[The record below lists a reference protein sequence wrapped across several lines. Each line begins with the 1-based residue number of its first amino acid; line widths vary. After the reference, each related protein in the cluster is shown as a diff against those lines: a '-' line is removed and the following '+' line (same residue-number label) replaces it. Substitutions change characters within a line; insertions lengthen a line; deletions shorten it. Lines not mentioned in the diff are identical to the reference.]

1 MKKVTAKSLIVKK
14 EILSDWFYY
23 FNDKMLL
30 GRLEKDVNNEDEYK
44 SNYRSYLSI
53 NFDRKEKQ
61 LDLRALSNPKKHK
74 EKYSLN
80 DVTESFYSKE
90 NVLMGLEKLVKN
102 PTYKNVLV
110 KDEGISLLDL
120 FDDWFSEKN
129 TFKKAMLD
137 FNLVKYSDFLL
148 YKENNL
154 KKVEKEFKEVGTSKV
169 KNVTKEY
176 FYNILRSNLEC
187 NSFNFASNLTRFN
200 ADIKELQAAKKQN
213 SLLECMFNNIIN
225 YSSKDRAEKYKSFL
239 DFCAPFLC
247 CFQVEKMLRE
257 MIVERNVGEFNYNL
271 NKNFNFTEELFER
284 ENYKEELRSFMIFF
298 VKMRELFNKD
308 NYSYFFIE
316 KDKLNLESSLF
327 GDLILF
333 YDLNEKEVDSN
344 IFKFNKELKE
354 YIQKNKE
361 KQVNFKSLKDF
372 LKFIYTFAVFKR
384 EVVKFEGFDNQIK
397 DIEEMKNF
405 ANFIDEVFSSKFIQN
420 FNSFNVE
427 YFKNLQFLTTK
438 EYSVSES
445 FVRWYGI
452 SSDKRDRTIFKQWL
466 LEEKSKALLK
476 NISLEKDKEKIIEP
490 LLKRLKEELKE
501 KRELRGRN
509 CYINSGNLLL
519 EENSV
524 YQKCLIISDSEK
536 LQEFLKYG
544 REIVEL
550 YNYKEYYEAEKLFLK
565 MKEYYEKIAKEN
577 IVNKIIYELILNL
590 EQPISLVKNFSVKTK
605 RMVDDLFGE
614 DGEGITRINKKIIKH
629 IFPDLDVTQLMKCY
643 LKIKG
648 KGNIRVSINTYTIQD
663 ILNLFFL
670 FENVK
675 GLKEVVLDSFNYKDK
690 WYEILKSIN
699 LVKKDGEWK
708 VKWLEELLTEENSY
722 QYISH
727 KIFKKENKKEN
738 LNDRKVFAFY
748 NLFNNTDGLIEE
760 IYQQYGLFI
769 GKKQQNVLCLMKSN
783 KAKKDLF
790 ERYCLGKN
798 EGKTKIAKSILNKA
812 DRFFI
817 DEEELKLE
825 LVKNKKYSVLDL
837 INLNNGLYLNKNQ
850 VFLKDLIKQS
860 YTEDKIKKIYSVDM
874 AFEDFLKIKI
884 KIDEKNILQ
893 KTADLKDKVE
903 KMDFGYFSTV
913 YETTIK
919 QFYKELLNTIFVEE
933 YILNRSLKKLKRNLI
948 SIWTSYILEKEVDK
962 EKFIKNVRRQINNRI
977 WYLKIEYFLNK
988 MESMRSRL
996 FSECKNLKDKDKKL
1010 ENRIKTLI
1018 FLNFMAK
1025 IHSLTTGG
1033 ADHKY
1038 NKAFKIYSRF
1048 INEEKYLNKKD
1059 MIYRNSSESFDES
1072 LLDFNTVEDL
1082 AFENEDLTNK
1092 MGFSKIEQMNQY
1104 YHRQL
1109 ELEAIRRNEKRLNEM
1124 KTQLV
1129 KNPILKFLKNS
1140 FKNNCVLTKE
1150 DRKTLKNN
1158 KDLKEFKGFLQPLTL
1173 KEMLEGNEILKDL
1186 LHKNTEINV
1195 EKLIK
1200 EQENILIYFPQS
1212 EKDLYLQGNTAH
1224 LCVHSNYRTNVL
1236 SGRYLLYYSYFLED
1250 KNDVDK
1256 VKHFLREDDYATLY
1270 NKKERNLNGNL
1281 DHSTVGIVLNPNDNS
1296 VRFEQEKEVGNHYVR
1311 KDTLV
1316 DLRLLLINFFNEI
1329 LIEVNR

>member
-30 GRLEKDVNNEDEYK
+30 GRLEKDVNNENEYK

-53 NFDRKEKQ
+53 NFDRKEKR

-74 EKYSLN
+74 ERYTLS
-80 DVTESFYSKE
+80 DITESFYSKE
-90 NVLMGLEKLVKN
+90 NVLMELERLVKN

-110 KDEGISLLDL
+110 KDEGVSLFDL
-120 FDDWFSEKN
+120 FDSWFSEKN
-129 TFKKAMLD
+129 TFKKALHD

-154 KKVEKEFKEVGTSKV
+154 KKAEKEYKNGGDSKV
-169 KNVTKEY
+169 KNITKEH
-176 FYNILRSNLEC
+176 FYNILKSNIEC

-200 ADIKELQAAKKQN
+200 ADIKELQATKKQN
-213 SLLECMFNNIIN
+213 SLLECMFNSIIN
-225 YSSKDRAEKYKSFL
+225 YSNKERVEKYKSFI

-247 CFQVEKMLRE
+247 CFQAEKMLRE
-257 MIVERNVGEFNYNL
+257 MFIEQNGGEFNYNL
-271 NKNFNFTEELFER
+271 NKNFNFTEELFKR
-284 ENYKEELRSFMIFF
+284 ENCKDELRSFMIFF
-298 VKMRELFNKD
+298 VKMTELFNKGKD
-308 NYSYFFIE
+308 SYNYFFIGR
-316 KDKLNLESSLF
+316 DKIDLENPLF
-327 GDLILF
+327 GDFILF
-333 YDLNEKEVDSN
+333 CNLNEKEVDSN
-344 IFKFNKELKE
+344 VFEFNQELKE
-354 YIQKNKE
+354 YIQENKE
-361 KQVNFKSLKDF
+361 KPIDFKSLKNF

-384 EVVKFEGFDNQIK
+384 EIVKFEGFDSQVK

-427 YFKNLQFLTTK
+427 YFKNIQFLTTK
-438 EYSVSES
+438 EYSISES

-452 SSDKRDRTIFKQWL
+452 SSDKRDKTIFKQWL
-466 LEEKSKALLK
+466 LEEKNKALLK

-490 LLKRLKEELKE
+490 LLERLKKELKE
-501 KRELRGRN
+501 KREIRGRN
-509 CYINSGNLLL
+509 CYTNSGNLLL

-524 YQKCLIISDSEK
+524 YQKCLIISDSET
-536 LQEFLKYG
+536 LQEFLRYG

-550 YNYKEYYEAEKLFLK
+550 YNNKEYYEAEKLFLK
-565 MKEYYEKIAKEN
+565 MKRFYEKTAKEN
-577 IVNKIIYELILNL
+577 IVNKIIYETILNL
-590 EQPISLVKNFSVKTK
+590 EQPISLVKNFSVKIK
-605 RMVDDLFGE
+605 RMVNDLFGE
-614 DGEGITRINKKIIKH
+614 DSEGITRINKKIIKH

-648 KGNIRVSINTYTIQD
+648 KGNIRTSINSYSIQD

-675 GLKEVVLDSFNYKDK
+675 GLKEIVLDSFNYKDK

-708 VKWLEELLTEENSY
+708 VKWLEEFLTEENSY

-727 KIFKKENKKEN
+727 KIFKKENKKES
-738 LNDRKVFAFY
+738 LNNRKIFAFY
-748 NLFNNTDGLIEE
+748 NLFDNADGLIEE
-760 IYQQYGLFI
+760 VSQYGFI
-769 GKKQQNVLCLMKSN
+769 SKKHQNILCLVKNN

-798 EGKTKIAKSILNKA
+798 EGKTKIAKSILDKVN
-812 DRFFI
+812 RFFI

-837 INLNNGLYLNKNQ
+837 INLNDGLYLNKNQ
-850 VFLKDLIKQS
+850 TFLKDLIKQS

-874 AFEDFLKIKI
+874 AFEDFLKIKV
-884 KIDEKNILQ
+884 KIDEKNVLQ
-893 KTADLKDKVE
+893 KTTDLKDKIE
-903 KMDFGYFSTV
+903 KMDFEYFSIV
-913 YETTIK
+913 YEKTLK
-919 QFYKELLNTIFVEE
+919 QFYKELLNTIFAEE
-933 YILNRSLKKLKRNLI
+933 YIFNKSLKKLKRKLM
-948 SIWTSYILEKEVDK
+948 SIWTSYILEKEIDK
-962 EKFIKNVRRQINNRI
+962 EKFIKDIRRQINNRV

-1025 IHSLTTGG
+1025 IHSLATGG
-1033 ADHKY
+1033 AEHKY

-1059 MIYRNSSESFDES
+1059 MIYRNSSECFNEN
-1072 LLDFNTVEDL
+1072 LLDFSTVEDL
-1082 AFENEDLTNK
+1082 AFDNEDLTSK

-1109 ELEAIRRNEKRLNEM
+1109 EMEAIRRNERRLNEM

-1129 KNPILKFLKNS
+1129 KNPILKFLKDS
-1140 FKNNCVLTKE
+1140 FKNNCLLTKE

-1173 KEMLEGNEILKDL
+1173 KEILEGNEILKDL

-1212 EKDLYLQGNTAH
+1212 EKDLYLQGNAAH
-1224 LCVHSNYRTNVL
+1224 LCVHSNYKNNVL

-1250 KNDVDK
+1250 KNDIDK

-1281 DHSTVGIVLNPNDNS
+1281 DHSTVGVVLNLNDNS
-1296 VRFEQEKEVGNHYVR
+1296 VRFEQEKEVSNHYVK

-1316 DLRLLLINFFNEI
+1316 DLRLLLVNYFNEI
-1329 LIEVNR
+1329 LIEVNK